1 MRYKTMGSESAASSD
16 LKFLFDREGVAA
28 EVQTG
33 IFDAGISTVRQF
45 AALVPD
51 VAALR
56 KCLVEDFGMSDSN
69 LAGKVA
75 ISKVVV
81 VWETAKVR
89 SEKAAEAEAECEVR
103 QEPKPVRNN
112 DYTRMKEAY
121 ETKYWKLGNDHLPA
135 KSYLEKISEVVEK
148 AEYRAEPLTEVA
160 NKEEDD
166 VDMLRAIWDTS
177 GAIKA
182 VRSYPKVPMPRD
194 PEELRQRI
202 TLLGTA
208 WASQPSAA
216 VIQGVTPQTWQR
228 YLEYILGKHCYGL
241 SARNAYGETMAAPP
255 WSLLMSYE
263 LEVRRKMAE
272 DMSEGIPMATALEKA
287 YKDPVVK
294 ERYFTTPL
302 AAASVTGAKRKVD
315 EAFGN
320 QDAGGP
326 KGRGK
331 GKSKDKGKSKGKGK
345 NGKGCAS
352 RTPDG
357 KPICYKYN
365 NQVEKCTKSRCSFLH
380 VCGRCFK
387 DHPMYQCTEA

>member
-1 MRYKTMGSESAASSD
+1 MGSESAASSD

-28 EVQTG
+28 EVQTS
-33 IFDAGISTVRQF
+33 IYDAGISTVRQF

-56 KCLVEDFGMSDSN
+56 KCLVEDFGMVDAN

-89 SEKAAEAEAECEVR
+89 SEKAAEAEADCELR

-112 DYTRMKEAY
+112 DYTRMKKAF
-121 ETKYWKLGNDHLPA
+121 ETKYWKLDNDHLPA

-182 VRSYPKVPMPRD
+182 VRSYPKVPTPRD

-208 WASQPSAA
+208 WAFVALSQPSAA

-228 YLEYILGKHCYGL
+228 YLGYILGKHCYGL
-241 SARNAYGETMAAPP
+241 SARNAYG
-255 WSLLMSYE
+255 
-263 LEVRRKMAE
+263 
-272 DMSEGIPMATALEKA
+272 
-287 YKDPVVK
+287 
-294 ERYFTTPL
+294 
-302 AAASVTGAKRKVD
+302 
-315 EAFGN
+315 
-320 QDAGGP
+320 
-326 KGRGK
+326 
-331 GKSKDKGKSKGKGK
+331 
-345 NGKGCAS
+345 
-352 RTPDG
+352 
-357 KPICYKYN
+357 
-365 NQVEKCTKSRCSFLH
+365 
-380 VCGRCFK
+380 
-387 DHPMYQCTEA
+387 